1 MTRRPPRSTLP
12 DTLFPYTTLFRSSL
26 GLLAWA
32 YTHAPASY
40 LAPTEYTSFL
50 WATFFGYTIFG
61 EIVSLW
67 TIAGAALIIAGCVAA
82 ARRKPLALADAE
94 PLVPFSLRSATPH
107 PHTSTR
113 TFPPPANHPPS
124 NPPHTRAPAP
134 NQPIP

>member
-67 TIAGAALIIAGCVAA
+67 PIAGAALIIAAFVAA

-94 PLVPFSLRSATPH
+94 PLVPLRRRSAP
-107 PHTSTR
+107 PLTSTCLR
-113 TFPPPANHPPS
+113 TSPSSAHPPPPS
-124 NPPHTRAPAP
+124 AR
-134 NQPIP
+134 PIPPRPP

>member
-1 MTRRPPRSTLP
+1 MRQQSLIAAPVE
-12 DTLFPYTTLFRSSL
+12 TLFFQSLVVAVLIALAAPWFAGPVPLGHAPALALAAFLATASL

-67 TIAGAALIIAGCVAA
+67 TTAGAALILAGCVAA
-82 ARRKPLALADAE
+82 ARPKPL
-94 PLVPFSLRSATPH
+94 PL
-107 PHTSTR
+107 PHT
-113 TFPPPANHPPS
+113 AQMGPS
-124 NPPHTRAPAP
+124 RSP
-134 NQPIP
+134 